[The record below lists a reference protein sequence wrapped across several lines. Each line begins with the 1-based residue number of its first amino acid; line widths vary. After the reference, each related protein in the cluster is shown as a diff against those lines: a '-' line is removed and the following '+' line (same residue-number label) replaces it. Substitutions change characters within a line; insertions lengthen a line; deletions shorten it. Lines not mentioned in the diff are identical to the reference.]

1 MLAKCNDS
9 VRSSAS
15 RAWNL
20 TFEVI
25 VFCTRELRRLHTPM
39 LGYLLSAQ
47 TAVATNVSCCSQ
59 VRCLDPSDFSPS
71 TTPNRFLDTG
81 FVEEQISAPAAA
93 EVTGDD
99 ILPALAPTGMV
110 LEQRYVASSI
120 GGVELSSA
128 R

>member
-1 MLAKCNDS
+1 
-9 VRSSAS
+9 
-15 RAWNL
+15 
-20 TFEVI
+20 
-25 VFCTRELRRLHTPM
+25 M

-81 FVEEQISAPAAA
+81 FVEEQISPPTAA

-99 ILPALAPTGMV
+99 VRPALAPAGMV